1 MFLVVL
7 LIIGVC
13 FFFIKNPGL
22 VSKLDN
28 FFNGRD

>member
-1 MFLVVL
+1 MLLVVL
-7 LIIGVC
+7 LIIGIC

-28 FFNGRD
+28 GRD